1 MRFDLSRPLD
11 LTIALAPDLLLMAGA
26 MILLLVAAWGGETPQ
41 RQRAVGRWSIVLC
54 ILTLAGV
61 IYMWRAG
68 DTASRG
74 AIAVDAFRWA
84 TDVLI
89 LLGAILAIALS
100 MDYLERERIDV
111 AEAHVL
117 ILFATAGM
125 MLLAAARDLM
135 IVFLGIELM
144 SIAVY
149 VLAGLNRRSSRAAEA
164 ALKYFLLGAFS
175 TGFLLYGIALV
186 FGATGSTN
194 IAGIGA
200 AVLERGLATNAMLLA
215 GVALLIVGLGFKVA
229 VAPFHMWAPD
239 VYDGAPTPMTAFMA
253 AAVKGAAFAVFLR
266 LWMEA
271 FPYLNAAW
279 HKPLWYLAVLTMVVG
294 NVVALAQKN
303 IKRMLAY
310 SSIAHAGYLLVAVVV
325 SNFEGAS
332 AFLFYMFAYTLA
344 TIGAFAVVIALS
356 QPGERGLQIDD
367 YAGLWRV
374 RPGLSAAMAV
384 FMLALLGFPIVG
396 GMGFFAKWY
405 VLQAA
410 LRPPSQTNLAIW
422 VVLTS
427 VVSAGYYLYV
437 VMVMFM
443 KARPADAPAPSKVPG
458 MTRFVIAT
466 CAIVL
471 LVVGVWPRPVL
482 RVARRSLPQL
492 VHLTEDVPRAPVTPR

>member
-1 MRFDLSRPLD
+1 MRFDLTQPLE
-11 LTIALAPDLLLMAGA
+11 LTFALGPDLVLMAGT
-26 MILLLVAAWGGETPQ
+26 MLLLLASAWGVETPE
-41 RQRAVGRWSIVLC
+41 RQRAVGRWSIALCVLT
-54 ILTLAGV
+54 IAGV
-61 IYMWRAG
+61 IYMWWAG
-68 DTASRG
+68 HTATRG
-74 AIAVDAFRWA
+74 VIAVDSFRWA

-149 VLAGLNRRSSRAAEA
+149 VLAGLNRRSGRAAEA

-194 IAGIGA
+194 IADIGA
-200 AVLERGLATNAMLLA
+200 AILGRGLATNAMLLA

-229 VAPFHMWAPD
+229 AAPFHMWTPD
-239 VYDGAPTPMTAFMA
+239 VYEGAPTPMTAFMA
-253 AAVKGAAFAVFLR
+253 AAVKAAAFAVFLR
-266 LWMEA
+266 IWMEA

-279 HKPLWYLAVLTMVVG
+279 HKPLWYLAVVTMVVG

-303 IKRMLAY
+303 MKRMLAY

-332 AFLFYMFAYTLA
+332 AYLFYIFAYTLA
-344 TIGAFAVVIALS
+344 TMGAFAVVMALA
-356 QPGERGLQIDD
+356 QTGERGQQIDD
-367 YAGLWRV
+367 YAGLWRI
-374 RPGLSAAMAV
+374 RPGLSIAMAV
-384 FMLALLGFPIVG
+384 FMLALLGFPIFG

-427 VVSAGYYLYV
+427 LVSAGYYLYV

-443 KARPADAPAPSKVPG
+443 KSRPAEAPSPLRVPG

-471 LVVGVWPRPVL
+471 LVVGIWPRPVL

-492 VHLTEDVPRAPVTPR
+492 VHLSEDLPRGPATPR

>member
-11 LTIALAPDLLLMAGA
+11 LTAALAPELLLMAGS
-26 MILLLVAAWGGETPQ
+26 MILLLVSAWGSESAT
-41 RQRAVGRWSIVLC
+41 RQRAVGRWSIILC
-54 ILTLAGV
+54 VLTLGAV
-61 IYMWRAG
+61 VYMWWAG
-68 DTASRG
+68 HTATRG
-74 AIAVDAFRWA
+74 VIAVDAFRWA
-84 TDVLI
+84 TDVLV
-89 LLGAILAIALS
+89 LLGAILSLALS

-111 AEAHVL
+111 GEAHVL

-125 MLLAAARDLM
+125 MLLAGARDLM

-194 IAGIGA
+194 IADIGA
-200 AVLERGLATNAMLLA
+200 AVLERGLATNAMLII
-215 GVALLIVGLGFKVA
+215 GVALMLIGLAFKVA
-229 VAPFHMWAPD
+229 AAPFHMWTPD
-239 VYDGAPTPMTAFMA
+239 VYEGAPTPMTAFMA
-253 AAVKGAAFAVFLR
+253 AAVKAAAFAVFLR

-271 FPYLNAAW
+271 FPYLNAVW
-279 HKPLWYLAVLTMVVG
+279 HKPLWYLAVFTMVVG
-294 NVVALAQKN
+294 NLIALAQKN
-303 IKRMLAY
+303 VKRMLAY
-310 SSIAHAGYLLVAVVV
+310 SSIAHAGYLLVAIVV

-332 AFLFYMFAYTLA
+332 AFLFYILAYTLA
-344 TIGAFAVVIALS
+344 TVGAFAVVMALS
-356 QPGERGLQIDD
+356 LVGERGQQIED

-374 RPGLSAAMAV
+374 RPGLSVAMAV
-384 FMLALLGFPIVG
+384 FMLALLGFPIFG

-422 VVLTS
+422 LVLTS
-427 VVSAGYYLYV
+427 LVSAGYYLYV

-443 KARPADAPAPSKVPG
+443 KPRPADAPAPLRVPG

-482 RVARRSLPQL
+482 RIARQSLPQL
-492 VHLTEDVPRAPVTPR
+492 VHLTEDIPRAPASER

>member
-11 LTIALAPDLLLMAGA
+11 LTIALAPDLVLMAGA
-26 MILLLVAAWGGETPQ
+26 MILLLATAWGAESPQ

-54 ILTLAGV
+54 VLTIAAV
-61 IYMWRAG
+61 IYMWWAG
-68 DTASRG
+68 HTAARG
-74 AIAVDAFRWA
+74 VIAVDPFRWA
-84 TDVLI
+84 TDVLV
-89 LLGAILAIALS
+89 LLGAILALALS
-100 MDYLERERIDV
+100 MDYLEREGIDV

-194 IAGIGA
+194 IADIGA
-200 AVLERGLATNAMLLA
+200 AVIERGLATNAMLLA
-215 GVALLIVGLGFKVA
+215 GVALLVVGLGFKVA
-229 VAPFHMWAPD
+229 AVPFHMWTPD
-239 VYDGAPTPMTAFMA
+239 VYEGAPTPMTAFMA
-253 AAVKGAAFAVFLR
+253 AAVKAAAFAVFLR
-266 LWMEA
+266 IWMEA

-279 HKPLWYLAVLTMVVG
+279 HKPLWYLAVVTMVVG
-294 NVVALAQKN
+294 NIVALAQKN

-310 SSIAHAGYLLVAVVV
+310 SSIAHAGYLLVAIVV

-332 AFLFYMFAYTLA
+332 AYLFYIFAYTLA
-344 TIGAFAVVIALS
+344 TMGAFAVVMALA
-356 QPGERGLQIDD
+356 QIGERGQQIDD

-443 KARPADAPAPSKVPG
+443 KPRPADAYTPGKVPG

-471 LVVGVWPRPVL
+471 LVVGIWPQPVL

-492 VHLTEDVPRAPVTPR
+492 VHLSEDLSRPPATPR

>member
-1 MRFDLSRPLD
+1 MRFDLARPLE
-11 LTIALAPDLLLMAGA
+11 LTFALAPDLLLMAGT
-26 MILLLVAAWGGETPQ
+26 MLLLLASAWGTETPQ

-54 ILTLAGV
+54 VLTVAGV
-61 IYMWRAG
+61 IYMWWAG
-68 DTASRG
+68 HTATRG
-74 AIAVDAFRWA
+74 VIAVDAFRWA

-89 LLGAILAIALS
+89 LLGAILALALS

-149 VLAGLNRRSSRAAEA
+149 VLAGLNRRSGRAAEA

-194 IAGIGA
+194 IADIGA
-200 AVLERGLATNAMLLA
+200 AVLARGLATNAMLLA

-229 VAPFHMWAPD
+229 AAPFHMWAPD
-239 VYDGAPTPMTAFMA
+239 VYEGAPTPMTAFMA
-253 AAVKGAAFAVFLR
+253 AAVKAAAFAVFLR
-266 LWMEA
+266 IWMEA

-279 HKPLWYLAVLTMVVG
+279 HKPLWYLAVVTMVVG

-332 AFLFYMFAYTLA
+332 AFLFYIFAYTLA
-344 TIGAFAVVIALS
+344 TMGAFGVVMALA
-356 QPGERGLQIDD
+356 QTGERGQQIDD

-374 RPGLSAAMAV
+374 RPGLSIAMAV
-384 FMLALLGFPIVG
+384 FMLALLGFPVFG

-427 VVSAGYYLYV
+427 LVSAGYYLYV

-443 KARPADAPAPSKVPG
+443 KVRAVEAPTPLKVPG

-471 LVVGVWPRPVL
+471 LVVGIWPRPVL

-492 VHLTEDVPRAPVTPR
+492 VHLSEDLPRAPAPPR

>member
-1 MRFDLSRPLD
+1 MQFTLTRPLD
-11 LTIALAPDLLLMAGA
+11 LTLALAPDLVLMAGA
-26 MILLLVAAWGGETPQ
+26 MILLLASAWGTESAG
-41 RQRAVGRWSIVLC
+41 RQRAVGRWSIALC
-54 ILTLAGV
+54 VLTLAGV
-61 IYMWRAG
+61 IYMWWAG
-68 DTASRG
+68 YTAARG
-74 AIAVDAFRWA
+74 VIAVDPFRWA

-89 LLGAILAIALS
+89 LLAAILAIALS
-100 MDYLERERIDV
+100 MDYLERERIDI

-186 FGATGSTN
+186 FGASGSTN
-194 IAGIGA
+194 IADIGA
-200 AVLERGLATNAMLLA
+200 AVLTRGLTTNAMLLA

-229 VAPFHMWAPD
+229 AVPFHMWTPD
-239 VYDGAPTPMTAFMA
+239 VYEGAPTPMTAFMA

-266 LWMEA
+266 IWMEA
-271 FPYLNAAW
+271 FPYLNLAW
-279 HKPLWYLAVLTMVVG
+279 HKPLWYLAVVTMVVG

-310 SSIAHAGYLLVAVVV
+310 SSVAHAGYLLVAVVV

-332 AFLFYMFAYTLA
+332 AFLFYLFAYTLA
-344 TIGAFAVVIALS
+344 TMGAFAVVMALS
-356 QPGERGLQIDD
+356 QTGERGQQIDD
-367 YAGLWRV
+367 YAGLWRT
-374 RPGLSAAMAV
+374 RPALSIAMAV
-384 FMLALLGFPIVG
+384 FMLALLGFPIFG

-422 VVLTS
+422 LVLTS

-443 KARPADAPAPSKVPG
+443 KSRPADATAPLKVPG

-466 CAIVL
+466 CALVL

-492 VHLTEDVPRAPVTPR
+492 VHLTEDVPRAPVVPR